1 MSYKPE
7 PFDCGIVNF
16 VLCSFPTGQA
26 TITPAGMT
34 IMPSSH
40 LYGHA
45 GLLQSPMPILSTTAD
60 TNGGQIVTAGIA
72 PPTGY
77 AGMYHLQCV
86 PINCL
91 QFVKCLCGFWNKA
104 LIVST

>member
-1 MSYKPE
+1 MI
-7 PFDCGIVNF
+7 CLARTIRLWHCNF

-40 LYGHA
+40 LYGHTS
-45 GLLQSPMPILSTTAD
+45 LLQSPIPLLSTTAD
-60 TNGGQIVTAGIA
+60 TTGGQIITAGIS

-77 AGMYHLQCV
+77 AGM
-86 PINCL
+86 
-91 QFVKCLCGFWNKA
+91 
-104 LIVST
+104 